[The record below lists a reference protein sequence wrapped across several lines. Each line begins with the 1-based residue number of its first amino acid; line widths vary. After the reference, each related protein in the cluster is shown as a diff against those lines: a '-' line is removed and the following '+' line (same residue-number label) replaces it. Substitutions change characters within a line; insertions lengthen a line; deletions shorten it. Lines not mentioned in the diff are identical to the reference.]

1 MGLALRERR
10 ALRRIGKAEGRSD
23 PRLNSMLAAFSSFN
37 AGEPKPRREQL
48 RLAPRRV
55 FGALGRRMFGALG
68 PSMTGRPVSV
78 PRRPS

>member
-10 ALRRIGKAEGRSD
+10 ELRRIGRAVGRSD

-48 RLAPRRV
+48 RLTVRRV
-55 FGALGRRMFGALG
+55 FRALG
-68 PSMTGRPVSV
+68 PGMAGRPVSV

>member
-1 MGLALRERR
+1 MGLALGERR
-10 ALRRIGKAEGRSD
+10 ELRRIGKAVSRSD

-48 RLAPRRV
+48 RLTARRV
-55 FGALGRRMFGALG
+55 FRALG
-68 PSMTGRPVSV
+68 PGMAGRPVSV

>member
-10 ALRRIGKAEGRSD
+10 ALRRIGKAVGRSD

-48 RLAPRRV
+48 RLTRRMLGV
-55 FGALGRRMFGALG
+55 LGRGMRTA
-68 PSMTGRPVSV
+68 PSTTGRRLS
-78 PRRPS
+78 